1 MEYRV
6 QFANYWSEKN
16 GDEVT
21 DEIMSLED
29 ARHWIANHPQ
39 TEYVILQ
46 READAPGSI
55 WSLLSRENIRT
66 RPD

>member
-1 MEYRV
+1 MMEYRV

-21 DEIMSLED
+21 EETMSLED
-29 ARHWIANHPQ
+29 ARRWISRHPQ

-46 READAPGSI
+46 READLPGAI
-55 WSLLSRENIRT
+55 WSLVSRENER
-66 RPD
+66 